1 MKMVEKTG
9 GLWYNKY
16 MLNKKANKSVNIK
29 KLEHKKT
36 AVKSGAIAV
45 EKRQQRANNVKAGA
59 FQAMEKYWLD
69 SSDDALDTAR
79 RLIRGKKYV
88 HAMFFLHLAVEK
100 ILKGLYINQNKE
112 DAPIGHNLHKLAE
125 KIKNIGITGENNK
138 ILTQITAF
146 NIAARYDDYKQSFYR
161 ACTEKFAKEYMKKGK
176 ELILWLKSRFA

>member
-1 MKMVEKTG
+1 MALEKQG
-9 GLWYNKY
+9 VLWYNINT
-16 MLNKKANKSVNIK
+16 MIKKANKTVNIK
-29 KLEHKKT
+29 KPEHRKMPEKKV
-36 AVKSGAIAV
+36 AAGKRKELSDGAGKAIA
-45 EKRQQRANNVKAGA
+45 
-59 FQAMEKYWLD
+59 FQTMEKYWID

-112 DAPIGHNLHKLAE
+112 DSPIGHNLQKLAE
-125 KIKNIGITGENNK
+125 KLKDIAITADNQR
-138 ILTQITAF
+138 ILAQISAF